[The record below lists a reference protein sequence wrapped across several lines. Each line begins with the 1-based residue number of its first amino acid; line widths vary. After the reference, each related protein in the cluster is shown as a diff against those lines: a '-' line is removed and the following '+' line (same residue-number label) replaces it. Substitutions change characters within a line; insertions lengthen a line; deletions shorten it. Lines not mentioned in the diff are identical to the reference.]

1 MNTHSPAPDLASR
14 AHRRVSAVLAVAAL
28 ALAVSAPALAQTSG
42 TRKKEELR
50 PPVPPA
56 STTSSPPTIP
66 LLVGIA
72 LAAMVFG
79 VAFIPSKRGHQD

>member
-1 MNTHSPAPDLASR
+1 MNTPTLAPNAASSTN
-14 AHRRVSAVLAVAAL
+14 RRPTAAFAVAAL
-28 ALAVSAPALAQTSG
+28 TLIMSVPALAQPSG

-72 LAAMVFG
+72 LAAMVAG